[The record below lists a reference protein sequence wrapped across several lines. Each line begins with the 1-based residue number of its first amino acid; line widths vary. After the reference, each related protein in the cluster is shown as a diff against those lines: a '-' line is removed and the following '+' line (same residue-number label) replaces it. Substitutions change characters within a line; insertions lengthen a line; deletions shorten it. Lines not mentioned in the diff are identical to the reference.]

1 MTCVACGSAPKPM
14 FAVKHSGFESLV
26 RAYSSE
32 LYRYAYWLCRDR
44 FTAEDLVQETFAR
57 AWKSW
62 DDLRDDKAAKSWLYT
77 ILRNEH
83 ARLFE
88 RKRLDIDD
96 AQELDELV
104 DPAGRDPAQQLDL
117 RDAVHT
123 LPPAYREPLLLQAIG
138 GYSCAEIAQM
148 MNLTEGAV
156 MTRLTRARIALR
168 RAGGSVAARKGGTR

>member
-1 MTCVACGSAPKPM
+1 M
-14 FAVKHSGFESLV
+14 FARKESRFESLV
-26 RAYSSE
+26 RACSPE
-32 LYRYAYWLCRDR
+32 LYRYGYWLCRDR
-44 FTAEDLVQETFAR
+44 FTAQDLVQETFAR

-96 AQELDELV
+96 TQELDELV
-104 DPAGRDPAQQLDL
+104 DRSGRDPAQELEL
-117 RDAVHT
+117 RDAVNT
-123 LPPAYREPLLLQAIG
+123 LPPAYREPLLLQTIG
-138 GYSCAEIAQM
+138 GYSCAEIAEI

-168 RAGGSVAARKGGTR
+168 RADGSVAARKGGTRR